1 MKFSHLFIDRPILA
15 AVLSIIIVL
24 VGGLAYFQLPISQFP
39 EVAPPTVNVRAAYP
53 GASAETVANSVATPI
68 EQEVNG
74 VEGMI
79 YMTSQSTSDGSMS
92 LDVTFELGTN
102 LDQAQVLVQNRV
114 SQAESRLPTQ
124 ARQLGITTQ
133 KRSPDL
139 LLVINL
145 YSPDETFDQTYIGN
159 YAVLQLRDE
168 LARLKGVGD
177 IRIFGASA
185 YSMRIWLDPDKIA
198 SLEITAGEVLE
209 RLRGQNAQ
217 IASGT
222 LNQSPIGEQNS
233 FELSIQTQGR
243 LQTGEEFENI
253 VIKSGND
260 GSIVRLK
267 DIGRVEIG
275 SESYVTRG
283 ILNGDKAVAMPIS
296 QRPGSNAVET
306 AENIVE
312 TMERLSKDFPKGLE
326 YTIAYN
332 PTEFVEESISAV
344 VDTIFEAIIL
354 VIIVILLFLQS
365 WRAAI
370 IPIAAIPV
378 SLVGTFGVMQAAGFS
393 LNNLSLFGLVLAI
406 GIVVD
411 DAIVVVENMERRL
424 AEGMTPREAARKT
437 MDEVGGALIAIGLVL
452 VAVFLPTTFL
462 GGISGQ
468 FYKQFGLTIA
478 VATII
483 SVFVSLTLS
492 PALATLLLKPH
503 DSSKNKSRSFLGK
516 LTHRFT
522 EGFNRGMDKL
532 SNNYGIKVSG
542 LVRKGALVF
551 LVYIGLLLLTG
562 LEFGRVPTGFIP
574 AQDQGYF
581 ITVVQLPPGASLS
594 RTEEVVNETVKTIK
608 SIDGM
613 KDAIAFAGF
622 DGATSTISSN
632 AAAIFTTMEDFD
644 IRNEK
649 GIVYEALLN
658 EVRQKTSQ
666 SGEANI
672 ITIVPPPVRGIG
684 NGGGFKM
691 MIQDRKNRGLEEL
704 SRVTQQLA
712 LAANQDPEL
721 TNVFSVFNTATP
733 QLFLDIDRVKAE
745 KLGVPVT
752 EVFRALE
759 IYMGSAY
766 VNDFNYLGRTYRVTA
781 QADAPYRLTPDD
793 IGRIKVRNVQGE
805 MMPLG
810 SVVRFK
816 DIAGPARV
824 QRYNLYPATGLNG
837 EGALG
842 ISSGDALAAMERLA
856 EENLP
861 DGFSYE
867 WTEIAYQQKKAG
879 GTAGVAFGLAV
890 LFIFLLLAGQF
901 ESWLI
906 PFSIILIVPMGLFS
920 ALLGLDVLGM
930 DNNIL
935 TQIGM
940 VVLIGLASKNA
951 ILIVEFAKQLEEEG
965 MELVKAAKEAAKLRL
980 RPILMTSFAFILG
993 VVPLVIA
1000 SGAGSEMRNALGTAV
1015 FIGMIGVTLFGL
1027 FLTPVFYVLCRKL
1040 GLIGKKEKT
1049 LSTTNSENDA

>member
-1 MKFSHLFIDRPILA
+1 
-15 AVLSIIIVL
+15 
-24 VGGLAYFQLPISQFP
+24 
-39 EVAPPTVNVRAAYP
+39 
-53 GASAETVANSVATPI
+53 
-68 EQEVNG
+68 
-74 VEGMI
+74 
-79 YMTSQSTSDGSMS
+79 
-92 LDVTFELGTN
+92 
-102 LDQAQVLVQNRV
+102 
-114 SQAESRLPTQ
+114 
-124 ARQLGITTQ
+124 
-133 KRSPDL
+133 
-139 LLVINL
+139 
-145 YSPDETFDQTYIGN
+145 
-159 YAVLQLRDE
+159 
-168 LARLKGVGD
+168 
-177 IRIFGASA
+177 
-185 YSMRIWLDPDKIA
+185 MRIWLDPDKIA

-243 LQTGEEFENI
+243 LQSSEEFENI
-253 VIKSGND
+253 IIKSGDD
-260 GSIVRLK
+260 GSIVQLR

-283 ILNGDKAVAMPIS
+283 ILNGDKAVAIPIS

-306 AENIVE
+306 AESIVT

-326 YTIAYN
+326 YTISYN

-344 VDTIFEAIIL
+344 VDTIFEAIVL
-354 VIIVILLFLQS
+354 VIFVILLFLQS

-370 IPIAAIPV
+370 IPIVAIPV
-378 SLVGTFGVMQAAGFS
+378 SLVGTFGIMQAAGFS

-424 AEGMTPREAARKT
+424 AEGMTSREAARKT

-478 VATII
+478 VATMI

-492 PALATLLLKPH
+492 PALATLLLRPH
-503 DSSKNKSRSFLGK
+503 APSKGTSRSFLGK
-516 LTHRFT
+516 LTHKFT
-522 EGFNRGMDKL
+522 SSFNKGMDRMSDRYG
-532 SNNYGIKVSG
+532 SNVSG
-542 LVRKGALVF
+542 LVRKGGMVF
-551 LVYIGLLLLTG
+551 IIYIGLLVVTG

-581 ITVVQLPPGASLS
+581 ITVIQLPPGASLS
-594 RTEEVVNETVKTIK
+594 RTEAVVNDAIKTIK

-632 AAAIFTTMEDFD
+632 AAAIFTTLEDFD
-644 IRNEK
+644 VRNEK
-649 GIVYEALLN
+649 GYVYEDLLN
-658 EVRQKTSQ
+658 EVRQKT
-666 SGEANI
+666 GANGDANI

-691 MIQDRKNRGLEEL
+691 MIQDRKNNGLEALSKATQEL
-704 SRVTQQLA
+704 A
-712 LAANQDPEL
+712 MAANQDPAL
-721 TNVFSVFNTATP
+721 ANVFSVFNTATP

-745 KLGVPVT
+745 KLGVPIT

-759 IYMGSAY
+759 IYLGSAY

-793 IGRIKVRNVQGE
+793 IGRIKVRNTKGE

-824 QRYNLYPATGLNG
+824 QRYNLYAATGLNG
-837 EGALG
+837 EGAPG
-842 ISSGDALAAMERLA
+842 VSSGDALAAMERLA
-856 EENLP
+856 EEHLP

-906 PFSIILIVPMGLFS
+906 PFSIILIVPMGLLS
-920 ALLGLDVLGM
+920 ALLGLDALGM

-965 MELVKAAKEAAKLRL
+965 MALKKAAIAAAKLRL

-1015 FIGMIGVTLFGL
+1015 FIGMLGVTFFGL
-1027 FLTPVFYVLCRKL
+1027 FLTHLFYVLCRKL
-1040 GLIGKKEKT
+1040 GLIGKTEKLAPT
-1049 LSTTNSENDA
+1049 LNPEKHA

>member
-15 AVLSIIIVL
+15 AVLSIIIIL

-39 EVAPPTVNVRAAYP
+39 DVAPPTVNVRAAYP
-53 GASAETVANSVATPI
+53 GASAETVANSIATPI

-79 YMTSQSTSDGSMS
+79 YMTSQSTSDGVMS

-139 LLVINL
+139 LLVVNL
-145 YSPDETFDQTYIGN
+145 YSPDETFDQTFIGN

-168 LARLKGVGD
+168 LARLNGVGD
-177 IRIFGASA
+177 IQLFGASA

-243 LQTGEEFENI
+243 LQSSEEFENI
-253 VIKSGND
+253 IIKSGDD
-260 GSIVRLK
+260 GSIVQLR

-283 ILNGDKAVAMPIS
+283 ILNGDKAVAIPIS

-306 AENIVE
+306 AESIVT

-326 YTIAYN
+326 YTISYN

-344 VDTIFEAIIL
+344 VDTIFEAIVL
-354 VIIVILLFLQS
+354 VILVILLFLQS

-370 IPIAAIPV
+370 IPIVAIPV
-378 SLVGTFGVMQAAGFS
+378 SLVGTFGIMQAAGFS

-424 AEGMTPREAARKT
+424 AEGMTSREAARKT

-478 VATII
+478 VATMI

-492 PALATLLLKPH
+492 PALATLLLRPH
-503 DSSKNKSRSFLGK
+503 APSKGTSRSFLGK
-516 LTHRFT
+516 LTHKFT
-522 EGFNRGMDKL
+522 SSFNKGMDRMSDRYG
-532 SNNYGIKVSG
+532 SNVSG
-542 LVRKGALVF
+542 LVRKGGMVF
-551 LVYIGLLLLTG
+551 IVYIGLLVLTG

-581 ITVVQLPPGASLS
+581 ITVIQLPPGASLS
-594 RTEEVVNETVKTIK
+594 RTEAVVNDAIKTIK

-644 IRNEK
+644 VRNEK
-649 GIVYEALLN
+649 GYVYEDLLN
-658 EVRQKTSQ
+658 EVRQKT
-666 SGEANI
+666 GANGDANI

-691 MIQDRKNRGLEEL
+691 MIQDRKNNGLEALSKATQEL
-704 SRVTQQLA
+704 A
-712 LAANQDPEL
+712 MAANQDPAL

-745 KLGVPVT
+745 KLGVPIT

-759 IYMGSAY
+759 IYLGSAY

-793 IGRIKVRNVQGE
+793 IGRIKVRNTKGE

-824 QRYNLYPATGLNG
+824 QRYNLYAATGLNG
-837 EGALG
+837 EGAPG
-842 ISSGDALAAMERLA
+842 VSSGDALAAMERLA
-856 EENLP
+856 EEHLP

-906 PFSIILIVPMGLFS
+906 PFSIILIVPMGLLS
-920 ALLGLDVLGM
+920 ALLGLDALGM

-965 MELVKAAKEAAKLRL
+965 MALKKAAIAAAKLRL

-1015 FIGMIGVTLFGL
+1015 FIGMLGVTFFGL

-1040 GLIGKKEKT
+1040 GLIGKTEKLAPT
-1049 LSTTNSENDA
+1049 LNPEKHA

>member
-312 TMERLSKDFPKGLE
+312 TMDRLSKDFPKGLE

-522 EGFNRGMDKL
+522 EGFNRGMDRL

-542 LVRKGALVF
+542 LVRKGTLVF

-594 RTEEVVNETVKTIK
+594 RTEEVVNETVKTIR

-649 GIVYEALLN
+649 GIVYEDLLN
-658 EVRQKTSQ
+658 EVRQKTEK

-691 MIQDRKNRGLEEL
+691 MIQDRQNRGLEEL

-721 TNVFSVFNTATP
+721 TNVFSVFNTTTP

-816 DIAGPARV
+816 NIAGPARV

-837 EGALG
+837 EGATG
-842 ISSGDALAAMERLA
+842 VSSGDALAAMERLA

-965 MELVKAAKEAAKLRL
+965 MELTKAAKEAAKLRL

-1049 LSTTNSENDA
+1049 LSTVNSENNA